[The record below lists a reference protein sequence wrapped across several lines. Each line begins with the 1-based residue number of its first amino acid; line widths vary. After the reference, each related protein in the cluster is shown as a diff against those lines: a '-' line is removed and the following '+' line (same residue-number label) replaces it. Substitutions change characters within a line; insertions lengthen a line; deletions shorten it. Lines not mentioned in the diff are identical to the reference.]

1 MIGLYGVGGMGKTQ
15 ICKIMCNEMDG
26 EFDGKVCHVE
36 LGKQSKHELVRKVLT
51 TLTNTSA
58 EVVQE
63 VGEDKVFVLY
73 NHEHFHKSNVEP
85 MSFMC

>member
-1 MIGLYGVGGMGKTQ
+1 MGKTQ

-36 LGKQSKHELVRKVLT
+36 LGKQRKHELVKKVLT

-73 NHEHFHKSNVEP
+73 SHEHFHESNVKP
-85 MSFMC
+85 MSIMR

>member
-1 MIGLYGVGGMGKTQ
+1 MIGLYGLGGMGKTQ
-15 ICKIMCNEMDG
+15 ICKLMCNEMDG

-36 LGKQSKHELVRKVLT
+36 LGKQSKHELIKKVLT

-63 VGEDKVFVLY
+63 VGKDKVFILY
-73 NHEHFHKSNVEP
+73 NQKHFHESNVKVVSL
-85 MSFMC
+85 MS

>member
-1 MIGLYGVGGMGKTQ
+1 MIGLYGLGGMGKTE
-15 ICKIMCNEMDG
+15 ICKMMCNEMDG

-36 LGKQSKHELVRKVLT
+36 LGNQNEHELVHEMLT

-63 VGEDKVFVLY
+63 VGKGKVFVI
-73 NHEHFHKSNVEP
+73 
-85 MSFMC
+85 

>member
-1 MIGLYGVGGMGKTQ
+1 VIGLYGVGGMGKTQ

-36 LGKQSKHELVRKVLT
+36 LGKQSKHELVKKVLS

-63 VGEDKVFVLY
+63 VGQDKVFVLY
-73 NHEHFHKSNVEP
+73 SHEHFHESNVRP
-85 MSFMC
+85 MSFMH

>member
-1 MIGLYGVGGMGKTQ
+1 VIGLYGVGGMGKTQ

-36 LGKQSKHELVRKVLT
+36 LVKKVLT

-63 VGEDKVFVLY
+63 VGQDKVFVLY
-73 NHEHFHKSNVEP
+73 SHEHFHESNVRP
-85 MSFMC
+85 MSFMH

>member
-1 MIGLYGVGGMGKTQ
+1 VIGLYGLGGMGKTE
-15 ICKIMCNEMDG
+15 ICKMMCNEMDG

-36 LGKQSKHELVRKVLT
+36 LGSQSEHELVKNLLT

-63 VGEDKVFVLY
+63 VGKGKVFVI
-73 NHEHFHKSNVEP
+73 
-85 MSFMC
+85 

>member
-1 MIGLYGVGGMGKTQ
+1 MGKTQ

-51 TLTNTSA
+51 TLTNTTA

-63 VGEDKVFVLY
+63 VGKDKVFVLY
-73 NHEHFHKSNVEP
+73 NHEHFHESNVKP
-85 MSFMC
+85 MSFMR

>member
-1 MIGLYGVGGMGKTQ
+1 VGGMGKTQ

-36 LGKQSKHELVRKVLT
+36 LEKQSKHELVKKVLT
-51 TLTNTSA
+51 TLKNTSA

-63 VGEDKVFVLY
+63 VGQDKVFVFLQ
-73 NHEHFHKSNVEP
+73 
-85 MSFMC
+85 

>member
-1 MIGLYGVGGMGKTQ
+1 VIGLYGVGGMGKTQ

-36 LGKQSKHELVRKVLT
+36 LGKQSKHKLVKKVLT
-51 TLTNTSA
+51 KLTNTSA

-63 VGEDKVFVLY
+63 VAQDKVFVFFS
-73 NHEHFHKSNVEP
+73 HEHFHESNVKP
-85 MSFMC
+85 RSFMR

>member
-1 MIGLYGVGGMGKTQ
+1 VIGLYGVGGMGKTQ

-36 LGKQSKHELVRKVLT
+36 LGKQSKHELAKKVLT
-51 TLTNTSA
+51 TLTNTIA

-63 VGEDKVFVLY
+63 VGQDKVFVFY
-73 NHEHFHKSNVEP
+73 SYEHFHESNVKP

>member
-36 LGKQSKHELVRKVLT
+36 LGKQSKHELVKKVLT

-63 VGEDKVFVLY
+63 VGEDKVFVLHS
-73 NHEHFHKSNVEP
+73 HEHFHESNVKP
-85 MSFMC
+85 LSSMG